1 MRADIEYINY
11 EQEKQARE
19 KRLVAYAEA
28 IQKIVAAQSSE
39 VIKSLVEERHR
50 QNLTQAD
57 IAEITGMA
65 TSNIAR
71 FETGTRVPTI
81 IVLQKYA
88 GALGK
93 HIEINLCDGIKE

>member
-1 MRADIEYINY
+1 MKIN
-11 EQEKQARE
+11 
-19 KRLVAYAEA
+19 
-28 IQKIVAAQSSE
+28 
-39 VIKSLVEERHR
+39 
-50 QNLTQAD
+50 TD

-71 FETGTRVPTI
+71 FETGTRVPAI

>member
-1 MRADIEYINY
+1 MKIN
-11 EQEKQARE
+11 
-19 KRLVAYAEA
+19 
-28 IQKIVAAQSSE
+28 
-39 VIKSLVEERHR
+39 
-50 QNLTQAD
+50 AD
-57 IAEITGMA
+57 IAEIIGMA

-81 IVLQKYA
+81 IVLQKYV